1 MATQSSAPGGSKENR
16 TAHPYHMY
24 DAIRAQPALIAKL
37 LSAHGTELDRAAKAV
52 AARQRLILAGIG
64 TSGHAAQMGGYFLR
78 LLTAGRMAALIEESF
93 ELVNYPLALSSGDAL
108 IATSHRGWKN
118 YSVEV
123 VRRAK
128 AAGALTVAITGEGGG
143 EGIRAADFVFPTCEQ
158 EISFAHTKSYTT
170 ALAIL
175 AALAVRIAGR
185 RGLLAVQ
192 NAGDELDR
200 IPDSITAA
208 LSCEPQART
217 AAKAIAS
224 RQRLI
229 FVGVGPNSITARE
242 AALKV
247 KETSYVAAEG
257 FETEEF
263 LHGPLSEMDARAAL
277 VAFLSGGPGDVRT
290 RQILTAVGEL
300 DVVRIAIASA
310 GAGAGGAGQSSG
322 ALVEHGIEVPAVGEW
337 LSSFPQAVAAQLLSY
352 FLALERGTN
361 PDWGREDDPAHARSR
376 THYKL

>member
-1 MATQSSAPGGSKENR
+1 MATISPTPGRMKQNR
-16 TAHPYHMY
+16 TTHPYHMY
-24 DAIRAQPALIAKL
+24 DAIRAQPALVAQL
-37 LSAHGTELDRAAKAV
+37 LGAQGVELDRAAKAV
-52 AARQRLILAGIG
+52 AARQRLIFAGIG

-78 LLTAGRMAALIEESF
+78 LLTAGRLVPLVEESF
-93 ELVNYPLALSSGDAL
+93 ELVNYPLALTSGDAL

-118 YSVEV
+118 YSVEA

-128 AAGALTVAITGEGGG
+128 AAGALTVAITGEGGS
-143 EGIRAADFVFPTCEQ
+143 EGIRAADFVFTTCEQ

-175 AALAVRIAGR
+175 AALVVRIAEND
-185 RGLLAVQ
+185 GLLADQ
-192 NAGDELDR
+192 NAVAALEG
-200 IPDSITAA
+200 IPASITAA

-229 FVGVGPNSITARE
+229 FVGAGPNSITARE

-257 FETEEF
+257 LQTEEF

-277 VAFLSGGPGDVRT
+277 VAFLSGGPGDART

-300 DVVRIAIASA
+300 EVVRVAIAAPGADA
-310 GAGAGGAGQSSG
+310 GAAGPSFG
-322 ALVEHGIEVPAVGEW
+322 ALAEHSIAVPATAEW
-337 LSSFPQAVAAQLLSY
+337 LSPFPQTVAAQLLSY
-352 FLALERGTN
+352 FLALERSTN

>member
-1 MATQSSAPGGSKENR
+1 MATQPSAPGGSKENR

-24 DAIRAQPALIAKL
+24 DAIRAQPAVIAQL
-37 LSAHGTELDRAAKAV
+37 LEAQRSTLDRAAQVV
-52 AARQRLILAGIG
+52 AARQRLIFAGIG

-78 LLTAGRMAALIEESF
+78 LLTAGRIAPLVEESF
-93 ELVNYPLALSSGDAL
+93 ELVNYPLALGPGDVV
-108 IATSHRGWKN
+108 IAASHRGWKN

-128 AAGALTVAITGEGGG
+128 AAGALTVAVTGEGGG

-170 ALAIL
+170 AMAIL
-175 AALAVRIAGR
+175 AALAVRIAEKR
-185 RGLLAVQ
+185 ELLAEQ
-192 NAGDELDR
+192 NAVAALEG
-200 IPDSITAA
+200 IAASITRA
-208 LSCEPQART
+208 LACEPQVRA
-217 AAKAIAS
+217 AAKAIAG
-224 RQRLI
+224 RQRLV
-229 FVGVGPNSITARE
+229 FVGAGPNSITARE

-257 FETEEF
+257 FQTEEF

-277 VAFLSGGPGDVRT
+277 VAFFSGGPGDART
-290 RQILTAVGEL
+290 RQILAAVGEL
-300 DVVRIAIASA
+300 DVVRVAIAAA
-310 GAGAGGAGQSSG
+310 GADAGAA
-322 ALVEHGIEVPAVGEW
+322 ENRIEVPATAEW
-337 LSSFPQAVAAQLLSY
+337 LSPFPQTVAAQLLSY

-376 THYKL
+376 THYRL